1 MKIIIM
7 FTCYVL
13 LASSGLILFKLG
25 STNSNLTLNIF
36 GLSINY
42 SIKMI
47 LGLLC
52 YGLSFLLWMLIVSE
66 TNLTIAMPLSVA
78 IVNTLVV
85 VGSCLI
91 LKEKITLMQ
100 WVGIFI
106 IIFGVCIMT
115 WGGKRWKKEYI
126 ILYYLYLHLLH
137 Y

>member
-1 MKIIIM
+1 MKLIIM
-7 FTCYVL
+7 FICYVF

-52 YGLSFLLWMLIVSE
+52 YGFSFILWMLIVSKM
-66 TNLTIAMPLSVA
+66 NLTIAMPLSVA

-91 LKEKITLMQ
+91 LKEKITFMQ
-100 WVGIFI
+100 GIGIFI
-106 IIFGVCIMT
+106 VVFGVCIMT
-115 WGGKRWKKEYI
+115 GGRK
-126 ILYYLYLHLLH
+126 
-137 Y
+137 